1 MLEYDGI
8 DFSKGVDDNKTD
20 CLGECIICHYW
31 YFLEINFEF
40 QPEVCNGGHDL
51 MQKVMSFNDVAIVS
65 IKRNNCRNH
74 FLYMSKDEATN
85 LFKIC

>member
-1 MLEYDGI
+1 MLEYDGT

-40 QPEVCNGGHDL
+40 QPEVCNVGHDL

-65 IKRNNCRNH
+65 IKRMIVETTFC
-74 FLYMSKDEATN
+74 
-85 LFKIC
+85 I